1 MKSNARGFTLIELM
15 IAVAIVGILAAIA
28 TASYQNAI
36 LRSARAEARAAL
48 LNVQVAQEKVFL
60 QYNRFAEDD
69 SELAADPTSSAP
81 GLRIPTTT
89 SNGKYKISLSG
100 TGADYTATAT
110 ATGSQSKDTHCAQ
123 FQITNTG
130 DKGGT
135 TNADCWAR

>member
-36 LRSARAEARAAL
+36 
-48 LNVQVAQEKVFL
+48 L